1 MLTATA
7 CLSADAAAL
16 RSGEL
21 LLPDYVER
29 LCNRIDAVDPLILA
43 LLPEPARHERL
54 LAEAAEIER
63 RFPSPAERPLLYGV
77 PVAVKDIFSVD
88 GFVTR
93 AGSALPPELFEQW
106 FAGREASS
114 VTRLR
119 EAGALLLGKT
129 VSTEFAH
136 FEPGATRNPHDRE
149 HTPGGSS
156 SGSAAAVAAGFAP
169 LALGSQTVGSVIRP
183 AAFCG
188 VVGFKPSY
196 DRIPIDGVLGYSRSA
211 DHVGLFAQDA
221 AGMALAASAVLD
233 GWQPPGGAPDGA
245 ARDGPTPVLGVPE
258 GRYLEQAEP
267 EALRAFEGQLARLQ
281 QAGCEVRHVAALDD
295 IKAIDGRHRAMTAA
309 EFAEV
314 HDSWFTHYGA
324 LYRPLSAAL
333 VERGRA
339 VSAGAREAG
348 RRGRAEL
355 RERLHELMQAN
366 GLDAWVCPAAPGP
379 APKGIGS
386 TGSPAMNLPWTHSG
400 LPALTLPAGRAEN
413 GLPLGIQLS
422 ARFMADERLLTW
434 AETLEPVLAT
444 GGG

>member
-7 CLSADAAAL
+7 RLSADAAAL

-21 LLPDYVER
+21 ALLDYVER
-29 LCNRIDAVDPLILA
+29 LCDRIDAVDPQILA
-43 LLPEPARHERL
+43 LLPEPGRRERL
-54 LAEAAEIER
+54 LADAAAIER
-63 RFPSPAERPLLYGV
+63 RFPSPSERPPLYGV
-77 PVAVKDIFSVD
+77 PVGVKDIFSVD

-106 FAGREASS
+106 FEGREASS

-136 FEPGATRNPHDRE
+136 FEPGPTRNPHNRE

-156 SGSAAAVAAGFAP
+156 SGSAAAVAAGFVP

-196 DRIPIDGVLGYSRSA
+196 DRIPTDGVLYYSRST
-211 DHVGLFAQDA
+211 DHVGLFTQDA
-221 AGMALAASAVLD
+221 AGMALAAASMLD
-233 GWQPPGGAPDGA
+233 GWRPPDGA
-245 ARDGPTPVLGVPE
+245 AQAGPMPVLGVPT
-258 GRYLEQAEP
+258 GPYLEQAEP
-267 EALRAFEGQLARLQ
+267 EALRAFEAQLARLE

-295 IKAIDGRHRAMTAA
+295 IEAIAERHRAMTSA

-324 LYRPLSAAL
+324 LYRPRSAAL

-339 VSAGAREAG
+339 VSAEAREAG
-348 RRGRAEL
+348 LRGRAEL
-355 RERLHELMQAN
+355 RERLHELLQAN
-366 GLDAWVCPAAPGP
+366 GLDAWVSPPAPGP
-379 APKGIGS
+379 APEGIGS
-386 TGSPAMNLPWTHSG
+386 TGNPAMNLPWTHAG

-413 GLPLGIQLS
+413 GLPLGMQFA
-422 ARFMADERLLTW
+422 ARFMADEQLLAW
-434 AETLEPVLAT
+434 AETLEPVLA
-444 GGG
+444 GGGE

>member
-7 CLSADAAAL
+7 RLSADAAAL

-21 LLPDYVER
+21 PLPDYIER
-29 LCNRIDAVDPLILA
+29 LCDRIDAVDPLILA
-43 LLPEPARHERL
+43 LLPEPGRRERL

-63 RFPSPAERPLLYGV
+63 RFPSSAERPPLYGV

-88 GFVTR
+88 GFATR
-93 AGSALPPELFEQW
+93 AGSALPPELFERW
-106 FAGREASS
+106 FEGREASS

-119 EAGALLLGKT
+119 GAGALLLGKT

-136 FEPGATRNPHDRE
+136 FEPGPTRNPHNRE

-196 DRIPIDGVLGYSRSA
+196 DRIPTDGVLYYSRST

-221 AGMALAASAVLD
+221 AGVALAASVMLD
-233 GWQPPGGAPDGA
+233 GWRPPDGA
-245 ARDGPTPVLGVPE
+245 ARGGPMAVLGVPD
-258 GRYLEQAEP
+258 GPYLEQAEP
-267 EALRAFEGQLARLQ
+267 EALRAFEAQLARLEE
-281 QAGCEVRHVAALDD
+281 AGCEVRHVAAFDD
-295 IKAIDGRHRAMTAA
+295 IEAIAERHRAMTSA

-324 LYRPLSAAL
+324 LYRPRSAAL

-339 VSAGAREAG
+339 VSAEAQEGG
-348 RRGRAEL
+348 RCGRAQL
-355 RERLHELMQAN
+355 REHLHELMQAN
-366 GLDAWVCPAAPGP
+366 GLDAWASPAAPGP
-379 APKGIGS
+379 APEGIGS
-386 TGSPAMNLPWTHSG
+386 TGNPAMNLPWTHAG

-413 GLPLGIQLS
+413 GLPLGMQLS
-422 ARFMADERLLTW
+422 ARFMADEQLLAW
-434 AETLEPVLAT
+434 AETLEPVLAS
-444 GGG
+444 GGE